1 MDWEDLVE
9 EGKETHSITLP
20 GESHGQRSL
29 VGYSPSGHTEP
40 DMMKQL
46 SMHSHTPRN
55 GLVGPHG
62 NPIFSFLRN
71 LHTVLH
77 SGCKTYLPISNVG
90 LFPFLHNL
98 SSICYVKIFFLEVIF
113 LLLFHT
119 KFILTG
125 WKRAHIFLFLLN
137 VSGPVWDPPEEQ
149 GAPGV
154 MGRLAGLSLSC
165 VGLALHAHCWP
176 QKVVPT
182 LSTM

>member
-119 KFILTG
+119 KFIKQLYCVLQCAFILLAKISFINNEG
-125 WKRAHIFLFLLN
+125 SLCSFYIFWMQLYEIKFYM
-137 VSGPVWDPPEEQ
+137 S
-149 GAPGV
+149 
-154 MGRLAGLSLSC
+154 
-165 VGLALHAHCWP
+165 
-176 QKVVPT
+176 
-182 LSTM
+182 